1 MSLEVFKTKNPQT
14 DHNHF
19 ISLKMQ
25 DFAYTFFLGGM
36 STISFRK
43 FG

>member
-14 DHNHF
+14 EHNNF

-25 DFAYTFFLGGM
+25 DFAYK
-36 STISFRK
+36 I
-43 FG
+43 